1 MNTRN
6 FSGALIAVGLLMAV
20 PAFAQTTPQKQP
32 TQEGGTSSM
41 PLPATQPFNA
51 DPNYKQRTQ
60 EGGNWILSARVA
72 CSQVQHTHMS
82 FTRGTCQV
90 LRTFLD
96 SVHERRWH
104 CNRRNAEF
112 CCGVKPRLNGPPA

>member
-60 EGGNWILSARVA
+60 EGGTSSMAMPCAKPFNASPTSDPDCKQRTQNLSPSS
-72 CSQVQHTHMS
+72 SQANFEAT
-82 FTRGTCQV
+82 G
-90 LRTFLD
+90 
-96 SVHERRWH
+96 
-104 CNRRNAEF
+104 
-112 CCGVKPRLNGPPA
+112 KK